1 MDPLVSS
8 RLMTRCQIKFVLV
21 NGRTPIS
28 PSLCVMCCKPVGI
41 GYLRETGT
49 RLAYCDP
56 GCYANHRK
64 SALSSSPPWERVTA
78 HEATTQA
85 SMV

>member
-1 MDPLVSS
+1 MDSLVSS
-8 RLMTRCQIKFVLV
+8 GLMTRRQIKFVLV

-28 PSLCVMCCKPVGI
+28 PSLCVMCCKPVDRS
-41 GYLRETGT
+41 YLREIGT

-64 SALSSSPPWERVTA
+64 SALLSWPPWERVTD
-78 HEATTQA
+78 HEATSQT